1 MTVHY
6 LIWLRTTRWQIVS
19 ILSWSIE
26 QIANDIGNISNA
38 FKQVSKHYYQQP
50 TIGDKDFLYV
60 FNFTDKNFEKLK
72 TMRLFKEIEISGE
85 FKESKTFWGVSLF
98 HNFSAL
104 LTTQN
109 KQVYS
114 QSLKDIRYVSTYSFI
129 SPNTFSFVLR
139 CATHRIYLIIS
150 GLILIKK
157 K

>member
-6 LIWLRTTRWQIVS
+6 LIWLKTARWQIVS

-60 FNFTDKNFEKLK
+60 FNFRDNNFEKLT

-85 FKESKTFWGVSLF
+85 FKESKTFWEV
-98 HNFSAL
+98 
-104 LTTQN
+104 TTQN

-114 QSLKDIRYVSTYSFI
+114 QSLKDIQYVSTYSFI
-129 SPNTFSFVLR
+129 RPNTFSFVLR
-139 CATHRIYLIIS
+139 CATHRIYLMIS

>member
-60 FNFTDKNFEKLK
+60 FNFRDKNFEKLT

-85 FKESKTFWGVSLF
+85 FKGSKTFWEV
-98 HNFSAL
+98 
-104 LTTQN
+104 TTQN

-114 QSLKDIRYVSTYSFI
+114 QSLKDIQYVSTYSFI
-129 SPNTFSFVLR
+129 SPNTFYFVLR

>member
-26 QIANDIGNISNA
+26 QIANDDGNISNA

-60 FNFTDKNFEKLK
+60 FNFRDNNFEKLT

-85 FKESKTFWGVSLF
+85 FKESKTFWEV
-98 HNFSAL
+98 
-104 LTTQN
+104 TTQN

-114 QSLKDIRYVSTYSFI
+114 QSLKDIQYVSTYSFI
-129 SPNTFSFVLR
+129 PPNTFSFVLT
-139 CATHRIYLIIS
+139 CAIRLIYLMIS
-150 GLILIKK
+150 GLLLIKK

>member
-1 MTVHY
+1 MHY

-26 QIANDIGNISNA
+26 QIANDDGNISNA

-60 FNFTDKNFEKLK
+60 FNFRDNNFEKLT

-85 FKESKTFWGVSLF
+85 FKESKTFWEV
-98 HNFSAL
+98 
-104 LTTQN
+104 TTQN

-114 QSLKDIRYVSTYSFI
+114 QSLKDIQYVSTYSFI
-129 SPNTFSFVLR
+129 SPNTFYFVLR

>member
-6 LIWLRTTRWQIVS
+6 LIWLKTARWQIVS

-60 FNFTDKNFEKLK
+60 FNFRDNNFEKLT

-85 FKESKTFWGVSLF
+85 FKGSKTFWEV
-98 HNFSAL
+98 
-104 LTTQN
+104 TTQN

-114 QSLKDIRYVSTYSFI
+114 QSLKDIQYVSTYSFI
-129 SPNTFSFVLR
+129 PPNTFSFVLT
-139 CATHRIYLIIS
+139 CAIRLIYLMIS
-150 GLILIKK
+150 GLLLIKK

>member
-1 MTVHY
+1 MHY

-26 QIANDIGNISNA
+26 QIANDDGNISNA

-60 FNFTDKNFEKLK
+60 FNFTDKNFEKLT

-114 QSLKDIRYVSTYSFI
+114 QSLKDIQYVSTYSFI
-129 SPNTFSFVLR
+129 PPNTFSFVLT
-139 CATHRIYLIIS
+139 CAIRLIYLMIS
-150 GLILIKK
+150 GLLLIKK

>member
-6 LIWLRTTRWQIVS
+6 LIWLKTARWQIVS

-60 FNFTDKNFEKLK
+60 FNFRDNNFEKLT

-85 FKESKTFWGVSLF
+85 FKESKTFWEV
-98 HNFSAL
+98 
-104 LTTQN
+104 TTQN

-114 QSLKDIRYVSTYSFI
+114 QSLKDIQYVSTYSFI
-129 SPNTFSFVLR
+129 PPNTFSFVLT
-139 CATHRIYLIIS
+139 CAIRLIYLMIS
-150 GLILIKK
+150 GLLLIKK

>member
-26 QIANDIGNISNA
+26 QIANDDGNISNA

-60 FNFTDKNFEKLK
+60 FNFRDNNFEKLT

-85 FKESKTFWGVSLF
+85 FKESKTFWEV
-98 HNFSAL
+98 
-104 LTTQN
+104 TTQN

-129 SPNTFSFVLR
+129 RPNTFSFVLR
-139 CATHRIYLIIS
+139 CATHRIYLMIS